1 MQTKRAVASDAS
13 QATTAATAAPP
24 IVHEVLSAPGRP
36 LDFETRAF
44 METRL
49 GHDFGNL
56 RVHTDARASESA
68 RALGAAAYTVGRDV
82 VFAAGRYD
90 PGSDAGRRL
99 LAHELVH
106 TMQQGEEALSVQRSC
121 VKSPC
126 PPVPI
131 TIDALYPR
139 YAAAENCIQKLYT
152 ETHPARPGVSLS
164 FNADWVHLT
173 GGSSQEKKALGCL
186 RGVET
191 PGTGPNYTAKG
202 GMHAAAPDIWDF
214 RNTTMY
220 EITTASGAAFRVG
233 KLGAEIDL
241 ANKLCSPPECGGLQ
255 FDRGTW
261 SPDPGCIALGGDLYI
276 TAFNNQGVITYSV
289 IKDGTKEAALL
300 AVLAAMAIAL
310 KNSAPKAGAAA
321 GGKALVGKAVPAYA
335 VASLAAMA
343 VLLASGR
350 AEAGLGPGDEEPLVT
365 LFRAMEQK
373 GTPVPP
379 EIQKVID
386 ENPDLK
392 EKLNKALGKDGD
404 PTKLQEELNK
414 QILDTIAANK
424 DKFTP
429 EELEVLLAS
438 TQVAGK
444 SLPKGDMTV
453 EELKKLAAAAK
464 SKGAGG
470 GSGNAG
476 GGGNDAPANVPAPP
490 APAAPVKDQ
499 GADASKEKPGGTG
512 ESAPVK
518 VAQVTQATREKLEK
532 SPAPVRELFNS
543 MRTGGPNPKEMNDA
557 QVQRFLSIV
566 PSGLTAD
573 QLAKLRATM
582 SAATGQSVDEILNT
596 LQTAVAQIDKPPAPA
611 PDPAAGGDAGTKPT
625 DPAAGGP
632 APAADPTAKPP
643 DTATLTTEGGGG
655 AVTPEARDKLIKELA
670 AKAQKESFKGLK
682 KGQYRVGWVIKEE
695 VKVGTFIKGNIKGIT
710 ASGMKYVGVVE
721 VEIMEL
727 GGQSL
732 KANEAMAMFITATPM
747 VGADGT
753 VVLPA
758 SHFITNKPV
767 KVGIDL
773 GGAKTPK
780 PK

>member
-1 MQTKRAVASDAS
+1 VQTKRAAASDTS
-13 QATTAATAAPP
+13 QATAAAAPP

-36 LDFETRAF
+36 LDAETRTF

-49 GHDFGNL
+49 GHDFGHL
-56 RVHTDARASESA
+56 RVHTDARAAESA
-68 RALGAAAYTVGRDV
+68 QALGAAAYAVGRDV

-106 TMQQGEEALSVQRSC
+106 TMQQGGEATSVQRSC

-126 PPVPI
+126 PPVAVQL
-131 TIDALYPR
+131 DALYPR

-173 GGSSQEKKALGCL
+173 GGSSQEKKALSCL

-191 PGTGPNYTAKG
+191 PGAGPNYTAKG

-220 EITTASGAAFRVG
+220 EITTAAGAPFRVG
-233 KLGAEIDL
+233 KLGAEIEL
-241 ANKLCSPPECGGLQ
+241 ANKLCSPAACGGLQ

-261 SPDPGCIALGGDLYI
+261 SPGAGCVALGGDLYF
-276 TAFNNQGVITYSV
+276 TSFNNQGVITYSI
-289 IKDGTKEAALL
+289 IKDGTKELALLTALAMMAAAL
-300 AVLAAMAIAL
+300 
-310 KNSAPKAGAAA
+310 KSAGPKAGGAVA
-321 GGKALVGKAVPAYA
+321 GKAVAGKAVPAYA
-335 VASLAAMA
+335 IASLAAVA
-343 VLLASGR
+343 VLLASGK
-350 AEAGLGPGDEEPLVT
+350 AEAKLGPGDEEPLVT
-365 LFRAMEQK
+365 LFKAMEQK

-392 EKLNKALGKDGD
+392 AKLNKALGKDGD

-438 TQVAGK
+438 AQVAGK

-453 EELKKLAAAAK
+453 EELKKLAATAK

-476 GGGNDAPANVPAPP
+476 GGSNDAPANVPTPP
-490 APAAPVKDQ
+490 QPAAPVKDQ
-499 GADASKEKPGGTG
+499 GADATKDKPGGTG

-518 VAQVTQATREKLEK
+518 VAQVSAATREKLEK

-543 MRTGGPNPKEMNDA
+543 LRIAGPNPKEMSDA
-557 QVQRFLSIV
+557 HVQRFLSIV
-566 PSGLTAD
+566 PAGLTAD
-573 QLAKLRATM
+573 QLAKLRAKM
-582 SAATGQSVDEILNT
+582 AASTGQSVDEILDT
-596 LQTAVAQIDKPPAPA
+596 LQTAVAQLGQPPPAEPGA
-611 PDPAAGGDAGTKPT
+611 TGGDAGAKPAA
-625 DPAAGGP
+625 PAAGDA
-632 APAADPTAKPP
+632 APAADATAKPP
-643 DTATLTTEGGGG
+643 DTATLTTEGGGA
-655 AVTPEARDKLIKELA
+655 AVTPEARDKLVKELA
-670 AKAQKESFKGLK
+670 AKAKKESFKGLN
-682 KGQYRVGWVIKEE
+682 KGQYRIGWLIKEE
-695 VKVGTFIKGNIKGIT
+695 IKVGTHVNGSIVGIT
-710 ASGMKYVGVVE
+710 PDGKKYVGIVE
-721 VEIMEL
+721 VEIKEL
-727 GGQSL
+727 GGKDL
-732 KANEAMAMFITATPM
+732 KANQAMALFITATPM
-747 VGADGT
+747 IGVDGS
-753 VVLPA
+753 VVSPA
-758 SHFITNKPV
+758 SHFITGQPV

-773 GGAKTPK
+773 GGSKK
-780 PK
+780 PKNK